1 MVKSL
6 NILLIEDSE
15 DDVFLLTRELRR
27 NGYALNYERVYTPQD
42 MQAALDKQAW
52 DVILCDYVM
61 PNFSAPAALT
71 LMKNSGLDL
80 PFIVVSGAMGE
91 ETAIEVMR
99 AGAHDYL
106 TKDKLVRLVPAIER
120 EIDQAAARRERQRAI
135 ELATRLGHILDNS
148 SNEIYVFDAV
158 TFKFIQIS
166 HSAKH
171 NLGYSEEALLAMTP
185 MDLQLHA
192 DSTDLMRLFKPLY
205 THEREEVIYETMHR

>member
-91 ETAIEVMR
+91 ESAVAVMR

-106 TKDKLVRLVPAIER
+106 TKDKLVRLVPALER
-120 EIDQAAARRERQRAI
+120 GRHEPATRRERRRAV
-135 ELATRLGHILDNS
+135 ELSTRLGRILDNS
-148 SNEIYVFDAV
+148 SNEVYVFDAAS
-158 TFKFIQIS
+158 FKFIQTNR
-166 HSAKH
+166 SARE
-171 NLGYSEEALLAMTP
+171 NLGYTEEELANLTP
-185 MDLQLHA
+185 MELQPHVDAQELIA
-192 DSTDLMRLFKPLY
+192 QFKPL
-205 THEREEVIYETMHR
+205 